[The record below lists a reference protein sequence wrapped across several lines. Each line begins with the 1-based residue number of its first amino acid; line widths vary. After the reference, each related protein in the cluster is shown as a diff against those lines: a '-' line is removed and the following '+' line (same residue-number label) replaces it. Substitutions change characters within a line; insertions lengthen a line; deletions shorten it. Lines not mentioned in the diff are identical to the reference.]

1 MFNISS
7 LRTSEGSGYKLFCMQ
22 ESVGRMRSEM
32 LMDGDDIGTQSQL
45 IWPIQFVWFC
55 YSWVIKEDPNT
66 SQLSTTRIWSV
77 LRAWQ
82 GQ

>member
-1 MFNISS
+1 
-7 LRTSEGSGYKLFCMQ
+7 
-22 ESVGRMRSEM
+22 MRSEM

-55 YSWVIKEDPNT
+55 YSWVIKEDPST